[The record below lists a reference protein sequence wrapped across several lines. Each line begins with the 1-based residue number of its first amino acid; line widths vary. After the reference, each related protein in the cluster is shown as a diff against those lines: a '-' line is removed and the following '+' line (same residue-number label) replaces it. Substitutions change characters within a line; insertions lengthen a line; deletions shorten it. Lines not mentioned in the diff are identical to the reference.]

1 MWHSSAWVCGRNA
14 ASLPVISSLE
24 TASPAI
30 YFLWD
35 GIGFRGG
42 NAPPTTHIHT
52 HLFKFLCFK
61 LAQWAYTSLLIIFHL
76 KHWEG
81 VEAEHACSFIG
92 AAVGCVRVCV
102 WDGDDAAAD
111 SLTNECEATTQWT
124 PAAVHFQ
131 GLMNLS
137 DGKWGKAA
145 WRGAASPHAHRSF
158 ERQNQPEA
166 ACHRRETV
174 NPEMG
179 NVKMHVHVT
188 VGSSNH
194 GVRVVSFHVLEMWI
208 SCLTF
213 CSLII

>member
-92 AAVGCVRVCV
+92 AAVGCVRACVCEMETMQLQIH
-102 WDGDDAAAD
+102 
-111 SLTNECEATTQWT
+111 S
-124 PAAVHFQ
+124 
-131 GLMNLS
+131 LMNVKQPLS
-137 DGKWGKAA
+137 ELLQLYTFRAWWIYQMVNEAKRRGVALPLLTLTLTVPLRDKTNRKQRAIEGRLWILKWGMLKCMFT
-145 WRGAASPHAHRSF
+145 S
-158 ERQNQPEA
+158 Q
-166 ACHRRETV
+166 
-174 NPEMG
+174 
-179 NVKMHVHVT
+179 
-188 VGSSNH
+188 
-194 GVRVVSFHVLEMWI
+194 
-208 SCLTF
+208 
-213 CSLII
+213 